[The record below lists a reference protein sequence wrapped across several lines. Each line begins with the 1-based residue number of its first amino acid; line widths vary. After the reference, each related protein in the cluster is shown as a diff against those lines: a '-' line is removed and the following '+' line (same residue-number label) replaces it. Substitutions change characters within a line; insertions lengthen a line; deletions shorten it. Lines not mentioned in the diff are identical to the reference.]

1 MAVPSIA
8 NRRQGRAV
16 LVALCLGLLYA
27 ASSYAFVSGFNQSTV
42 HPSRSSTRVGMR
54 FQGDDSSASSA
65 LVKVN
70 EENTFIAASVIPG
83 AVGLILG
90 HSVWLAAGLFVA
102 GAYCARQ
109 QGDIA
114 DGLKGTSE
122 VSLGLINF
130 GANIVDKYAIGDKI
144 SSAFNSAMEKSG
156 NENAAKTINDALGNV
171 KSTFDDVDQEVGI
184 ANTLG
189 TFVGTA
195 GELASKAANKV
206 VKLNDEYKLTDKI
219 QEQLEQVTAKK

>member
-1 MAVPSIA
+1 MAVPTIG

-42 HPSRSSTRVGMR
+42 HPSRGSTRVGMR
-54 FQGDDSSASSA
+54 FQGEDSTA

-70 EENTFIAASVIPG
+70 EENTLIAASIIPG

>member
-1 MAVPSIA
+1 MAVPTIA

-16 LVALCLGLLYA
+16 PVALCLGLLYA

-42 HPSRSSTRVGMR
+42 HPSRGSTRVGMR
-54 FQGDDSSASSA
+54 FQGEDSTA

-70 EENTFIAASVIPG
+70 EENTLIAASIIPG

>member
-1 MAVPSIA
+1 MAVPTIA
-8 NRRQGRAV
+8 NRRQVRAV
-16 LVALCLGLLYA
+16 PVALCLGLLYA

-42 HPSRSSTRVGMR
+42 HPSRGSTRVGMR
-54 FQGDDSSASSA
+54 FQGEDSTA

-70 EENTFIAASVIPG
+70 EENTLIAASIIPG

-171 KSTFDDVDQEVGI
+171 RSTFDDVDQEVGI

>member
-1 MAVPSIA
+1 MAVPTIA
-8 NRRQGRAV
+8 NRRQGRAFP
-16 LVALCLGLLYA
+16 VALCLGLLYA

-42 HPSRSSTRVGMR
+42 HPSRGSTRVGMR
-54 FQGDDSSASSA
+54 FQGEDSTA

-70 EENTFIAASVIPG
+70 EENTLIAASIIPG

>member
-1 MAVPSIA
+1 MAVPTIA

-16 LVALCLGLLYA
+16 PVALCLGLLYA

-42 HPSRSSTRVGMR
+42 HPSRGSTRVGMR
-54 FQGDDSSASSA
+54 FQGEDSTA

-70 EENTFIAASVIPG
+70 EENTLIAASIIPG

-130 GANIVDKYAIGDKI
+130 GANIVEKYAVGDKI

>member
-1 MAVPSIA
+1 MAVPTIA
-8 NRRQGRAV
+8 NRRQGRAFP
-16 LVALCLGLLYA
+16 VALCLGLLYA

-42 HPSRSSTRVGMR
+42 HPSRGSTRVGMR
-54 FQGDDSSASSA
+54 FQGEDSTA

-70 EENTFIAASVIPG
+70 EENTLIAASIIPG

-171 KSTFDDVDQEVGI
+171 RSTFDDVDQEGGI

>member
-1 MAVPSIA
+1 MAVPTIA

-16 LVALCLGLLYA
+16 PVALCLGLLYA
-27 ASSYAFVSGFNQSTV
+27 ASSYAFVSGFSQSTV
-42 HPSRSSTRVGMR
+42 HPSRGSTRVGMR
-54 FQGDDSSASSA
+54 FQGEDSTA

-70 EENTFIAASVIPG
+70 EENTLIAASIIPG